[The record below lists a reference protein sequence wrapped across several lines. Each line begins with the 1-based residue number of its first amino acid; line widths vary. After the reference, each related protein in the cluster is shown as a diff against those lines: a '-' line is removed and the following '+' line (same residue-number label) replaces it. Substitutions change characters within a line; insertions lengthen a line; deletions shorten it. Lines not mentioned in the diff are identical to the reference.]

1 VSDTTDLMGVRADN
15 SVAPSDAAA
24 PATGAA
30 TATAARRRRSG
41 TGLDGMVLAELQ
53 QLASGL
59 GIKGTARMRKSQ
71 LIETIK
77 ERQASAGAP
86 APAAQTAAPADAAA
100 ADKPKR
106 RATSRTRLE
115 QAAAESGAA
124 PSATATATAPPEP
137 AAIVASATLS
147 GATSCRN
154 TISNIGKDRSLADD
168 KINADNNRLAL
179 AA

>member
-1 VSDTTDLMGVRADN
+1 MGVRADN
-15 SVAPSDAAA
+15 TVAASDAAA

-30 TATAARRRRSG
+30 TASASRRRRSG

-77 ERQASAGAP
+77 ERQAGGGTTAP
-86 APAAQTAAPADAAA
+86 QAVADTAV

-106 RATSRTRLE
+106 RATSRARVE
-115 QAAAESGAA
+115 QAEAEPAAQAV
-124 PSATATATAPPEP
+124 TAPPEP
-137 AAIVASATLS
+137 QQIEIPGQPAGEPAKVA
-147 GATSCRN
+147 
-154 TISNIGKDRSLADD
+154 
-168 KINADNNRLAL
+168 
-179 AA
+179 